1 MKKLSLTLVLVL
13 LVTSLLG
20 MTSAS
25 AEWTPDK
32 PITIMNYVKA
42 GGGMDV
48 TTRKF
53 QEIAYKYTDATIVV
67 DNKPGAGGII
77 AADYI
82 LEQEADGYTIFGT
95 TVSYVD
101 SILAAEEDVE
111 KYIWGFDWIANIVGD
126 PYCIMVEKN
135 NPITLEEL
143 VADAKVNKQNWMGP
157 STGGA
162 KHLVALQYWAALG
175 MEANFIPYESGPD
188 ALLAVIGGQ
197 GVATVGN
204 PSDVNGRELRHLVIG
219 APERLAAYPDV
230 PTWTEVGYPEL
241 DKAMMWRGYAVK
253 KGTPEE
259 AIKWWQ
265 DLCEKVKN
273 DLDWIEYI
281 TSKSYVVQNIGTEE
295 FTAQVKQDMVDH
307 LNILKQSELV
317 SEDYTIE

>member
-1 MKKLSLTLVLVL
+1 MKKLALMLALVLMVSTL
-13 LVTSLLG
+13 TV
-20 MTSAS
+20 AY
-25 AEWTPDK
+25 ADWTPDK
-32 PITIMNYVKA
+32 PITILNYVKA

-53 QEIAYKYTDATIVV
+53 QEIASKYTDATIIV

-82 LEQEADGYTIFGT
+82 LEQDADGYLIFGT

-111 KYIWGFDWIANIVGD
+111 RYIWGFDWIANIVGD
-126 PYCIMVEKN
+126 PYCIMVKAD
-135 NPITLEEL
+135 NPITLEEI

-162 KHLVALQYWAALG
+162 KHLVALQYWNALG
-175 MEANFIPYESGPD
+175 MEGNFIPYESGPD

-197 GVATVGN
+197 GIASVGN
-204 PSDVNGRELRHLVIG
+204 PSDVNGRDLRHVVIG

-230 PTWTEVGYPEL
+230 PTWTELGYPEL
-241 DKAMMWRGYAVK
+241 DKIAMWRGFAVK
-253 KGTPEE
+253 KGTPAE

-265 DLCEKVKN
+265 DLCQKVAE
-273 DLDWIEYI
+273 DPEWIEYN
-281 TSKSYVVQNIGTEE
+281 TNKSYIVQNVGTEE
-295 FTAQVKQDMVDH
+295 FTAQVQQDMVDH
-307 LNILKQSELV
+307 LAILKLAEMV
-317 SEDYTIE
+317 SEEYTID

>member
-1 MKKLSLTLVLVL
+1 MKKLALVLALMLMVS
-13 LVTSLLG
+13 SL
-20 MTSAS
+20 MTVAS
-25 AEWTPDK
+25 ADTAWTPDK

-53 QEIAYKYTDATIVV
+53 QEIASKYTDATIIV

-82 LEQEADGYTIFGT
+82 LDQDADGYTIFGT
-95 TVSYVD
+95 TVSYID
-101 SILAAEEDVE
+101 SILSAEEDVDH
-111 KYIWGFDWIANIVGD
+111 YIWGFEWIANIVGD

-157 STGGA
+157 SAGGA

-219 APERLAAYPDV
+219 GAERLAAYPDV
-230 PTWTEVGYPEL
+230 PTWAELGYPEL
-241 DKAMMWRGYAVK
+241 DKVQMWRGFAVK
-253 KGTPEE
+253 KGTPAE
-259 AIKWWQ
+259 AIAWWQ
-265 DLCEKVKN
+265 DLCQKVAE
-273 DLDWIEYI
+273 DPDWIEYN
-281 TSKSYVVQNIGTEE
+281 TNKSYVVQNVGTEE
-295 FTAQVKQDMVDH
+295 FTAQVQQDMVDH
-307 LNILKQSELV
+307 LNILKQAELV
-317 SEDYTIE
+317 SEEYTID

>member
-1 MKKLSLTLVLVL
+1 MKKMSLFLALVL
-13 LVTSLLG
+13 LLTSLV
-20 MTSAS
+20 SFAQ
-25 AEWTPDK
+25 ADWTPDK

-53 QEIAYKYTDATIVV
+53 QEIASKYTDATIIV

-82 LEQEADGYTIFGT
+82 LDQEADGYTIFGT

-101 SILAAEEDVE
+101 SILSAEEDVD
-111 KYIWGFDWIANIVGD
+111 KYIWGFEWIANIVGD

-162 KHLVALQYWAALG
+162 KHLVALQYWNALG

-204 PSDVNGRELRHLVIG
+204 PSDVNGRDLRHLVIG
-219 APERLAAYPDV
+219 GAERLAAYPDV
-230 PTWTEVGYPEL
+230 PTWTELGYPEL
-241 DKAMMWRGYAVK
+241 DKVQMWRGYAVK
-253 KGTPEE
+253 KGTPAE
-259 AIKWWQ
+259 AIAWWQ

-273 DLDWIEYI
+273 DPDWIEYN
-281 TSKSYVVQNIGTEE
+281 TNKSYVVQNVGTEE
-295 FTAQVKQDMVDH
+295 FTAQVKQDMIDH
-307 LNILKQSELV
+307 LAILQLAELV
-317 SEDYTIE
+317 DPSYTIE

>member
-13 LVTSLLG
+13 LVTSLFG
-20 MTSAS
+20 MTAAS
-25 AEWTPDK
+25 AEWKPEK

-53 QEIAYKYTDATIVV
+53 QEIATKYTDATIIV

-82 LEQEADGYTIFGT
+82 LDQDADGYTIFGT

-101 SILAAEEDVE
+101 SILSAEEDVDN
-111 KYIWGFDWIANIVGD
+111 YIWGFEWIANIVGD

-135 NPITLEEL
+135 NTITLEQL
-143 VADAKVNKQNWMGP
+143 VADAKNGEQKWMGP

-162 KHLVALQYWAALG
+162 KHLVALQYWNALG
-175 MEANFIPYESGPD
+175 MEATFVPFESGPD

-204 PSDVNGRELRHLVIG
+204 PSDVNGRDLKHLVIG
-219 APERLAAYPDV
+219 AANRLEAYPDV
-230 PTWTEVGYPEL
+230 PTWTELGYPEL
-241 DKAMMWRGYAVK
+241 DKIAMWRGYAVK
-253 KGTPEE
+253 KGTPAE
-259 AIKWWQ
+259 AIAWWQ
-265 DLCEKVKN
+265 DLCEKVAN
-273 DLDWIEYI
+273 DPDWIAYN
-281 TSKSYVVQNIGTEE
+281 TGKSYVVQNIGTEE

-307 LNILKQSELV
+307 LTILKQAELV